1 MRKREL
7 IIVGGSA
14 GGTQAAIC
22 AQKHHGLK
30 DILVIRQE
38 EKVMVP
44 CGIPYIYGTLGTVEM
59 NIMPDKLL
67 GEAELK
73 VGEVVSID
81 RGAQTVTLKDGE
93 VIGYNKLILAT
104 GSNPVMLPIPG
115 IDKKNVFFARKDAD
129 YLREMSDA
137 VENAKHILVIGGG
150 FIGVEFADECRKRG
164 CEVTLVEVLE
174 HCLQLVCI
182 EEMCIRVEDVLR
194 ERGVKVVTK
203 NAVKSIGGNDRV
215 EFVELQSG
223 GQIECDIVIVGV
235 GVQPNTKLAQDA
247 GLEIGPTKGIKV
259 DEFQRT
265 TDPEIFAVGDC
276 AEKYS
281 FFNRQ
286 PVPVRLASVATRE
299 AKIAVA
305 NLYSAK
311 WRNVGAIGVF
321 STVVGDTAVAMAG
334 LGDTCAIQMGYDV
347 IIGKAEAMTKH
358 PGTMPDT
365 KPMRLRL
372 IFDRQSGKLLG
383 GCACCI
389 RSVGEVANL
398 IAACIVN
405 SMTIEQIAVFPM
417 GTHPW
422 LTASPLSYQ
431 LTEAASD
438 AMHKVIFRK

>member
-1 MRKREL
+1 MDKREL
-7 IIVGGSA
+7 VIIGGSA
-14 GGTQAAIC
+14 GGVQAAIC

-59 NIMPDKLL
+59 NVMPDKLL
-67 GEAELK
+67 GEAELR

-81 RGAQTVTLKDGE
+81 RNAKTVTLKDGE
-93 VIGYNKLILAT
+93 VVGYNKLILAT
-104 GSNPVMLPIPG
+104 GSNPVMLPVPG
-115 IDKKNVFFARKDAD
+115 IYKKNVFFVRKDTD
-129 YLREMSDA
+129 YLRELSDA
-137 VENAKHILVIGGG
+137 VENARHILVIGGG

-164 CEVTLVEVLE
+164 CEVTLVEILE

-182 EEMCIRVEDVLR
+182 EELCIRVEDMLK
-194 ERGVKVVTK
+194 ERGVNVVTK
-203 NAVKSIGGNDRV
+203 NVVKSIGGGDRV
-215 EFVELQSG
+215 EFVEMDSG
-223 GQIECDIVIVGV
+223 ERIKCDVVIVGIGTV
-235 GVQPNTKLAQDA
+235 PNTKLAEDA

-265 TDPEIFAVGDC
+265 TEPDIFAVGDC

-281 FFNRQ
+281 FFNGQ

-305 NLYSAK
+305 NLYTAK
-311 WRNVGAIGVF
+311 WRNVGSIGVF

-334 LGDTCAIQMGYDV
+334 LGDTCAAQMGYDV
-347 IIGKAEAMTKH
+347 VIGEAEAMTKH

-365 KPMRLRL
+365 RPMKLRL
-372 IFDRQSGKLLG
+372 IFDRQSGRLLG

-398 IAACIVN
+398 VAACIVN
-405 SMTIEQIAVFPM
+405 GMTIEQVAIFPM

-438 AMHKVIFRK
+438 ALHKVIFRR

>member
-1 MRKREL
+1 MGKREL

-14 GGTQAAIC
+14 GGVQAAIC

-67 GEAELK
+67 GEAELR

-81 RGAQTVTLKDGE
+81 RNAKTVTLNDGE
-93 VIGYNKLILAT
+93 AVGYNKLILAT
-104 GSNPVMLPIPG
+104 GSNPVMLPVPG
-115 IDKKNVFFARKDAD
+115 IDKKNVFFVRKDTD
-129 YLREMSDA
+129 YLRELSDA
-137 VENAKHILVIGGG
+137 VENARHILVIGGG

-164 CEVTLVEVLE
+164 CEVTLVEILE

-182 EEMCIRVEDVLR
+182 EELCIRVEDMLK
-194 ERGVKVVTK
+194 ERGVNVVTK
-203 NAVKSIGGNDRV
+203 NAVKSIGGNDKV
-215 EFVELQSG
+215 EFVELESG
-223 GQIECDIVIVGV
+223 ERIKCDVVIIGIGTVA
-235 GVQPNTKLAQDA
+235 NTKLAEDA

-265 TDPEIFAVGDC
+265 TEPDIFAVGDC

-281 FFNRQ
+281 FFNGQ

-305 NLYSAK
+305 NLYTAK
-311 WRNVGAIGVF
+311 WRNVGSIGVF

-334 LGDTCAIQMGYDV
+334 LGDTCAVKMGYDV
-347 IIGKAEAMTKH
+347 VIGEAEAMTKH

-365 KPMRLRL
+365 KPMKLRL
-372 IFDRQSGKLLG
+372 IFDRQSGRLLG

-398 IAACIVN
+398 VAACIVN
-405 SMTIEQIAVFPM
+405 SMTIEQIAIFPM

-438 AMHKVIFRK
+438 ALHKVTFRH